1 MYTIVPNFK
10 LIIMKTKVILLALF
24 VGFGSMISAQNDDVL
39 INKNGAAILPS
50 AGDWGLGFDAAPI
63 LNYAGN
69 MLNGNTMNSMG
80 SAFDNANLAISGK
93 YFTDASTAYRGS
105 LRIGMGTTSMD
116 QLFGGANGDSLTNTT
131 KMSSSVV
138 VLGGGL
144 EKRRG
149 HGRLQG
155 YYGGEMLVGFGGAK
169 ETYSYAEELSNTNPI
184 SRTTED
190 KSGSVFVLGVRGVI
204 GVEYFI
210 LPKISLGAE
219 YGWGLSLNSQGQG
232 SSTTESWDLANSSS
246 TTTTVN
252 TGGSSI
258 FGIDT
263 DNNGGAIRL
272 MFHF

>member
-39 INKNGAAILPS
+39 TNKNGAAILPS

-190 KSGSVFVLGVRGVI
+190 KSGSIFVLGVRGVI

>member
-1 MYTIVPNFK
+1 MYTIVPNLK

-24 VGFGSMISAQNDDVL
+24 VGFGSMINAQNDDVL
-39 INKNGAAILPS
+39 TNKNGAAILPS

>member
-1 MYTIVPNFK
+1 MYTIVPNLK
-10 LIIMKTKVILLALF
+10 LIIMKTKVILIALF
-24 VGFGSMISAQNDDVL
+24 VGFGSMINAQNDDVL
-39 INKNGAAILPS
+39 TNKNGAAILPS

>member
-39 INKNGAAILPS
+39 TNKNGAAILPS

>member
-39 INKNGAAILPS
+39 TNKNGAAILPS

-80 SAFDNANLAISGK
+80 AAFDNSNFAISGK

-105 LRIGMGTTSMD
+105 LRIGMGSMSAD
-116 QLFGGANGDSLTNTT
+116 QLFGGVNGDSLTNTT
-131 KMSSSVV
+131 KMSSNIV

-155 YYGGEMLVGFGGAK
+155 YYGGEMLVGFGGSK
-169 ETYSYAEELSNTNPI
+169 DSYTYAEELSNTNQV
-184 SRTTED
+184 SRITEENY
-190 KSGSVFVLGVRGVI
+190 GSTFVLGLRGVI

-219 YGWGLSLNSQGQG
+219 YGWGLSFASQGQG
-232 SSTTESWDLANSSS
+232 SSTTESWNSANSSA

-252 TGGSSI
+252 TGGGSI

>member
-1 MYTIVPNFK
+1 
-10 LIIMKTKVILLALF
+10 MKTKVILLALF
-24 VGFGSMISAQNDDVL
+24 VGFGSIINAQDDNVL
-39 INKNGAAILPS
+39 TNKNGAAILPA

-69 MLNGNTMNSMG
+69 MLNGSTMNSMG
-80 SAFDNANLAISGK
+80 AAFDNSDFAISGK
-93 YFTDASTAYRGS
+93 YFNDATTAYRAS
-105 LRIGMGTTSMD
+105 LRIGMGSMSMD
-116 QLFGGANGDSLTNTT
+116 QLYGGANGDSLTNTT
-131 KMSSSVV
+131 SMSSNAI
-138 VLGGGL
+138 VLGGGI

-155 YYGGEMLVGFGGAK
+155 YYGGEMLIGLGGSK
-169 ETYSYAEELSNTNPI
+169 DSYTYAEALSNNNPF
-184 SRTTED
+184 SRTMEED
-190 KSGSVFVLGVRGVI
+190 YGSSFGIGVRGII

-219 YGWGLSLNSQGQG
+219 YGWGLTFASIGQG
-232 SSTTESWDLANSSS
+232 STTTESWNGTAAV
-246 TTTTVN
+246 TTTTN
-252 TGGSSI
+252 TGGGSI

>member
-1 MYTIVPNFK
+1 MYTIVPNLK

-24 VGFGSMISAQNDDVL
+24 VGFGSMINAQNDDVL
-39 INKNGAAILPS
+39 TNKNGAAILPS

-190 KSGSVFVLGVRGVI
+190 KSGSIFVLGVRGVI

>member
-1 MYTIVPNFK
+1 
-10 LIIMKTKVILLALF
+10 MKTKVILLALF

-39 INKNGAAILPS
+39 TNKNGAAILPS

-232 SSTTESWDLANSSS
+232 SSTTESWDNANSSS